1 MIFFFQF
8 FFYITLKTNIN
19 IRISICGSF
28 VYKWSMTLLKYK
40 MKVPGADFYTSY
52 LHVPT
57 DRSNELCFWISFA
70 VIHLMHEV
78 HMFTFSSAFLCDN
91 TSDRFY
97 YVLFNTFCFWFLRIF
112 NCTSAENYINKSY
125 KMNES
130 LNIMRWSNTV
140 WLYQIYHKALGSS

>member
-1 MIFFFQF
+1 MIFFFN

-19 IRISICGSF
+19 IRVSIYGSF
-28 VYKWSMTLLKYK
+28 VYKWSMTLLENK
-40 MKVPGADFYTSY
+40 MKVPGADFLYKLLTN
-52 LHVPT
+52 VPT

-78 HMFTFSSAFLCDN
+78 HMFTFSSAFVCYN

-97 YVLFNTFCFWFLRIF
+97 YVLFNTFQFWFLRIF

-140 WLYQIYHKALGSS
+140 GLNQIYHKALD